1 MEQGLHRVVWPEVG
15 TNYFRNME
23 FDGLPGHAR
32 LWVYVADRDLSDAE
46 RHALLQALDGF
57 LAGWSA
63 HGSALVAAADVVYG
77 RVLVVGLDE
86 AQAGATGCSIDKLVG
101 FVRTHGEA
109 TGIDWFDRHQVVWR
123 QPGEEGWKAARTP
136 EFWALRK
143 AGVVTGATEVVDPLV
158 NSMEAARG
166 AHGVLVTTFDESWHA
181 AMWE

>member
-1 MEQGLHRVVWPEVG
+1 MVRGATR
-15 TNYFRNME
+15 TAYFRDMD

-32 LWVYVADRDLSDAE
+32 LWVHVADRELTSE
-46 RHALLQALDGF
+46 EGEALEQELAGF

-63 HGSALVAAADVVYG
+63 HGAALAAAGRVMYG

-86 AQAGATGCSIDKLVG
+86 EQAGATGCSIDKLVG
-101 FVRTHGEA
+101 FMKAHGEA
-109 TGIDWFDRHQVVWR
+109 AGMDWFDRHQVVWR
-123 QPGEEGWKAARTP
+123 QPGEGEWKAARTP

-166 AHGVLVTTFDESWHA
+166 ARGLLVTTFDESWHA

>member
-1 MEQGLHRVVWPEVG
+1 MTFH
-15 TNYFRNME
+15 
-23 FDGLPGHAR
+23 DLPDHAR
-32 LWVYVADRDLSDAE
+32 LWVHTADRDLTAGE
-46 RHALLQALDGF
+46 QEAVLEALAGFLDGW
-57 LAGWSA
+57 AA
-63 HGSALVAAADVVYG
+63 HGAALTAAGAILYD

-86 AQAGATGCSIDKLVG
+86 QRAGATGCSIDKLVG
-101 FVRTHGEA
+101 FVRTQGEA
-109 TGIDWFDRHQVVWR
+109 LGVDWFDRHQVVWR